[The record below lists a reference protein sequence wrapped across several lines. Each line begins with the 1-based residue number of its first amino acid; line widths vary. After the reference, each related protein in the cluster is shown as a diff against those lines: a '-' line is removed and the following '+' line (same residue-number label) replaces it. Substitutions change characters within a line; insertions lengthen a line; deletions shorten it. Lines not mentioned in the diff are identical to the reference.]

1 MYLGMKLDLVA
12 SRKIIERKKVFQV
25 AEEINLLYK
34 DHLAAKMIIT
44 HGDEAQALLFPTCS
58 GQLFDLI
65 EEICQKME
73 PVAVRFG
80 FGAGNLTTSLRPEA
94 IGMDGPVWHRA
105 EEALRL
111 AKKRK
116 GPLCF
121 PSLALSCL
129 P

>member
-73 PVAVRFG
+73 PVACLV
-80 FGAGNLTTSLRPEA
+80 GAGNLTTSQLEVNL
-94 IGMDGPVWHRA
+94 DGLAPHRA
-105 EEALRL
+105 EEAC
-111 AKKRK
+111 A
-116 GPLCF
+116 
-121 PSLALSCL
+121 
-129 P
+129 